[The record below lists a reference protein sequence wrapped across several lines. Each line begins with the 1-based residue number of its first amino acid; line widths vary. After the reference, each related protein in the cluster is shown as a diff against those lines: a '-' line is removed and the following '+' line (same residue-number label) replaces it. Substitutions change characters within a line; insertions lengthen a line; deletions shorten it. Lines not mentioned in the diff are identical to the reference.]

1 MTFRSGP
8 SSCDGVLVTLRLSW
22 RASPQPLKRQDVY
35 PSPGIN
41 WLMYWN
47 GEQTL
52 AANLVPTVTNND
64 LTFVLSWIA
73 SSIKSFHNAKHCQII
88 FAKGLF
94 KSITLMKRNSHM
106 LLHLKLL
113 QWSQYYVMSKTAM
126 QFPSVYIVQVR
137 SGHYPA
143 RHSNVQ
149 RSFFQRECLVWLHLQ
164 NTLPLVCVGMF
175 VFYYLI

>member
-1 MTFRSGP
+1 MGHSFKTCLVKFCRRVGNDISSGP

-22 RASPQPLKRQDVY
+22 RASPRPLKRQDVY

-47 GEQTL
+47 SEQTL
-52 AANLVPTVTNND
+52 AANLVPSVTNND
-64 LTFVLSWIA
+64 LAFVLSWIA
-73 SSIKSFHNAKHCQII
+73 SSFKNYNNTKHCQII

-94 KSITLMKRNSHM
+94 KSKTLMKRNSRM

-137 SGHYPA
+137 SSHYPA

-149 RSFFQRECLVWLHLQ
+149 RSFSNESV
-164 NTLPLVCVGMF
+164 
-175 VFYYLI
+175 